1 MSDDAD
7 IANDRR
13 DEELARAIEARRLE
27 GAKKPPVLVS
37 TGECANECG
46 SPVAAGSRFCGP
58 ECCHDF
64 DQRAAIARKQR
75 A

>member
-37 TGECANECG
+37 TGECLNECG
-46 SPVAAGSRFCGP
+46 EKCMPNSHFCSAD
-58 ECCHDF
+58 CTADF
-64 DQRAAIARKQR
+64 DSRSRTVKRQRA
-75 A
+75 